1 MFIEYKN
8 SWIQKVRTKM
18 KIKKMFKKEERI
30 EKLRIIGL
38 IENI

>member
-8 SWIQKVRTKM
+8 SWIQKARTKM